1 MFRIIKIIM
10 LIVFGYFLSAPS
22 FILAEDVGVGKNEK
36 IIEIIKLT
44 GVAKNFIL
52 LAQSRV
58 DQFKE
63 FNSSVP
69 KDLWVEAEKRANIN
83 QRITDAIVENYAA
96 ACSAED
102 SEKILQI
109 VTKFQGKSLAAE
121 IYAKYPELSQSF
133 MLAQSTT
140 VRAMEDLN
148 KKVAEETQAFLQSKG
163 YTIQISQFDAAQ
175 DNKIP
180 SSGQQP

>member
-10 LIVFGYFLSAPS
+10 LIVFGYFLSAP
-22 FILAEDVGVGKNEK
+22 FFVLAEDVGVGKNEK

-69 KDLWVEAEKRANIN
+69 KDLWDEAQKQANIN

-96 ACSAED
+96 SFSAED
-102 SEKILQI
+102 IEKILQI

-133 MLAQSTT
+133 MMVQSTT
-140 VRAMEDLN
+140 ARALEDLN
-148 KKVAEETQAFLQSKG
+148 KKVAAETQEFLQSKG
-163 YTIQISQFDAAQ
+163 YTIQIPQFDAVI
-175 DNKIP
+175 DNNIP
-180 SSGQQP
+180 ASGQQP